1 LSIVSGIYRRL
12 RKSLR
17 KEYPVEGPVEEMMK
31 ILRTLTMNI
40 EDIDR
45 RLCQIEMKVDSM
57 LRD

>member
-1 LSIVSGIYRRL
+1 
-12 RKSLR
+12 
-17 KEYPVEGPVEEMMK
+17 VEGPVEEMMK